1 LRAASLFFAFAF
13 AAAAMLVRV
22 GSSARAASSQCGR
35 RSLSVNFFS
44 QLFACALVGLHS
56 RPACTLRILAQ
67 KVHFYRVSFTFE
79 ESPDAHHFFT
89 SFIQYAQF

>member
-44 QLFACALVGLHS
+44 QLFACALVLVY
-56 RPACTLRILAQ
+56 TLAQ
-67 KVHFYRVSFTFE
+67 RAPSASSPKRYIFTASLLLSKNLLMLITFLHLLF
-79 ESPDAHHFFT
+79 DT
-89 SFIQYAQF
+89 QF